1 MNRYTALF
9 KKVLLYEQTPGK
21 FAVETVTHAQ
31 CYPEGVKWDCR
42 FAEEY
47 IAKVVPG
54 KLKAI

>member
-31 CYPEGVKWDCR
+31 CYPESVKWDCG

-47 IAKVVPG
+47 IAKAVPG